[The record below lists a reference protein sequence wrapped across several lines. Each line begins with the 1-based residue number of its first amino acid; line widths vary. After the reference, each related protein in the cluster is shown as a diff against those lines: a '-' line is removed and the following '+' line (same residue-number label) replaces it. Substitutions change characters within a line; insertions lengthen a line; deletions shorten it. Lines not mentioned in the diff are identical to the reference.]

1 MIHHITCRCRR
12 ILHVRDGVA
21 ACPSC
26 QVVYSVSVTS
36 RPMTPAEQAVA
47 AAQLRGERLP
57 EPEPTVTAME
67 GLR

>member
-1 MIHHITCRCRR
+1 VTHHLTCNCGRV
-12 ILHVRDGVA
+12 LHVRNRQA
-21 ACPSC
+21 ACPTCQMVYYVAVSC
-26 QVVYSVSVTS
+26 RGMSG
-36 RPMTPAEQAVA
+36 AEKRLA

>member
-1 MIHHITCRCRR
+1 MIHHLTCTCRR
-12 ILHVRDGVA
+12 ILHVRAGSA

-26 QVVYSVSVTS
+26 QVVYSVTVTS

>member
-1 MIHHITCRCRR
+1 MTHHLTCNCGRV
-12 ILHVRDGVA
+12 LHVRTCCA
-21 ACPSC
+21 ACPTC
-26 QVVYSVSVTS
+26 QIVYRITIIS
-36 RPMTPAEQAVA
+36 RPMTAPERAVA